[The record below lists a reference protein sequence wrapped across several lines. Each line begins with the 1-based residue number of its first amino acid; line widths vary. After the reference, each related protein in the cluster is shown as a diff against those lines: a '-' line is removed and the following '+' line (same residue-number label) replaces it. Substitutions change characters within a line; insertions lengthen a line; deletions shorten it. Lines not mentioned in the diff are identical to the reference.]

1 MLKLLFSCVSR
12 LPLSL
17 LHAIGGAA
25 GAVAWHLPASFR
37 RHIAANMTQAG
48 YADPA
53 LHRAA
58 AREIGRAMLEIP
70 AIWLRPLEAVAR
82 LVVETQGWE
91 HIEAAQA
98 ANRPIVFLT
107 PHLGCFEIT
116 AQAYAHRTRP
126 DKPITA
132 LYRPPRKAMLTP
144 LITAGRNRPNM
155 RLAAADLGGVRAL
168 IRALRNG
175 EAVGL
180 LPDQAP
186 RFGEGVWAPFFGR
199 PAFTLTLVRRLVR
212 AGNAVILLAFAERLP
227 RAAGYRLV
235 ILPFEGALSEDE
247 AEAATQMNQALESL
261 IRRIPTQY
269 LWNYN
274 RYKVPPGV
282 PQPPAAPSAEKPAA
296 NPA

>member
-1 MLKLLFSCVSR
+1 MLKFLFLCVSR
-12 LPLSL
+12 LPLKW

-25 GAVAWHLPASFR
+25 GALAYRWAGSFR
-37 RHIAANMTQAG
+37 RQIDANMAQAG
-48 YADPA
+48 YDDPI

-58 AREIGRAMLEIP
+58 AREIGKAMLEIP
-70 AIWLRPLEAVAR
+70 VIWLRPLERVAR

-91 HIEAAQA
+91 HIAAAQEA
-98 ANRPIVFLT
+98 GRPIVFLT

-126 DKPITA
+126 DKPITV
-132 LYRPPRKAMLTP
+132 LYRPPRKAALAP
-144 LITAGRNRPNM
+144 LINAGRTRPNM

-168 IRALRNG
+168 IRALRKG
-175 EAVGL
+175 EATGI

-199 PAFTLTLVRRLVR
+199 PAFTLTLVGRLAR

-235 ILPFEGALSEDE
+235 IEPFDGTLPEDE
-247 AEAATQMNQALESL
+247 TAAATRMNHALESL
-261 IRRIPTQY
+261 IRRVPTQY

-274 RYKVPPGV
+274 RYKIPPGV
-282 PQPPAAPSAEKPAA
+282 QQPPAMPSEVKSAA